1 MLRGINCE
9 VTPRRGHDTA
19 GPQWG
24 AGGPGASALSWG
36 AGGDRSRSPRSC
48 PSRREVSGCLWLLPL
63 SGEGVGWLA
72 RTEDTEGVGDPPPLS
87 PRQHPGSQGVRA
99 GVVQLLRFSGS
110 RAHWA
115 TLSGGAGALSPASG
129 RSLRKATEARRR
141 RWGAP
146 PSFWEA
152 FLHVAPHPASAN
164 AHAPRQPAGLPALA
178 WGAVSV
184 RADRPRE
191 QPAAGR
197 GPARPGCWGQ
207 SLRQAP

>member
-48 PSRREVSGCLWLLPL
+48 PSRREVSGCLRLLPL

-87 PRQHPGSQGVRA
+87 PRQRPGSQGVRA
-99 GVVQLLRFSGS
+99 RVVQLLRFSGS

-115 TLSGGAGALSPASG
+115 TPSGGGGSESGLWAELAKGHRSKEKALGCPSLILGGIPARGSTPRQRQLICSPS
-129 RSLRKATEARRR
+129 ARR
-141 RWGAP
+141 
-146 PSFWEA
+146 
-152 FLHVAPHPASAN
+152 
-164 AHAPRQPAGLPALA
+164 APRPGT
-178 WGAVSV
+178 
-184 RADRPRE
+184 
-191 QPAAGR
+191 GR
-197 GPARPGCWGQ
+197 CVC
-207 SLRQAP
+207 